1 MSVLTELNDILDG
14 MHIPVETGVFSEE
27 APFTYA
33 VLTPLSD
40 TFGLH
45 ADNLPQI
52 DVQEV
57 RISLYT
63 KNSYTQIKNSLVR
76 QLVLSGFTITDR
88 RYLGFETDTGY
99 HHYAV
104 DAAKHYE
111 YETEEE

>member
-33 VLTPLSD
+33 VLTPLSG
-40 TFGLH
+40 TFALH

>member
-14 MHIPVETGVFSEE
+14 MHIPVETGVFSDE

-40 TFGLH
+40 TFALH

>member
-14 MHIPVETGVFSEE
+14 MHIPVETGVFSQD

-33 VLTPLSD
+33 ELTPLSD
-40 TFGLH
+40 TFGMH
-45 ADNLPQI
+45 ADNMPQI

-76 QLVLSGFTITDR
+76 QPVACGFTITDR

>member
-1 MSVLTELNDILDG
+1 MSVLTELNRILDG
-14 MHIPVETGVFSEE
+14 MHIPVETGVFSDE

-45 ADNLPQI
+45 ADDLPQI

-63 KNSYTQIKNSLVR
+63 KNSYTRLKNELVR
-76 QLVLSGFTITDR
+76 NLVLGGFTITDR

-104 DAAKHYE
+104 DAAKHYDF
-111 YETEEE
+111 ETEEE

>member
-14 MHIPVETGVFSEE
+14 MHIPVETGVFTDE

-40 TFGLH
+40 TFALH
-45 ADNLPQI
+45 ADNVPQI
-52 DVQEV
+52 DVQEA
-57 RISLYT
+57 RISLYS

-76 QLVLSGFTITDR
+76 LLVLSGFTITDR

-99 HHYAV
+99 HHYAI

>member
-14 MHIPVETGVFSEE
+14 MHIPVETGVFSDE

-33 VLTPLSD
+33 VMTPLSD
-40 TFGLH
+40 TFALH
-45 ADNLPQI
+45 ADNMPQI

-63 KNSYTQIKNSLVR
+63 KNSYTRIKNSLVR

-88 RYLGFETDTGY
+88 RYLGVETDTGY

>member
-1 MSVLTELNDILDG
+1 MSVLTEMNDILDR
-14 MHIPVETGVFSEE
+14 MHIPVETGLFTDE

-45 ADNLPQI
+45 ADNMPQI

-63 KNSYTQIKNSLVR
+63 KNSYTRIKNSLVR